1 MQMKCSGIE
10 QADMAYTKQQ
20 IFKRN
25 FQSCAAKKVPRDK
38 SKIFQQVICHVL
50 FPVTSQ
56 NNLTATPSPHAE
68 VNQVVFHL

>member
-38 SKIFQQVICHVL
+38 SKIF
-50 FPVTSQ
+50 
-56 NNLTATPSPHAE
+56 
-68 VNQVVFHL
+68 